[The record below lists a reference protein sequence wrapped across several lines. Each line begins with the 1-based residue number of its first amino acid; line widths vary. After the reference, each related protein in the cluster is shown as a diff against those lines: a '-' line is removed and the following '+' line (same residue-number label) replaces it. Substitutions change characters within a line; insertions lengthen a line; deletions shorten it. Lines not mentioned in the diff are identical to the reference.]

1 MSILKEL
8 QVNENIFRYVS
19 DDDKALVVSFLI
31 SEKENLNLNSIDH
44 VHLLSRSEHLMQDDI
59 QEEED
64 LLIYSLKESEY
75 NPLEQMHQEYVYVYL
90 K

>member
-8 QVNENIFRYVS
+8 NKKDIFRYIS
-19 DDDKALVVSFLI
+19 EYDRPLVVSFLI
-31 SEKENLNLNSIDH
+31 SENLNLKSIDH
-44 VHLLSRSEHLMQDDI
+44 IHLLSRSEHLMQDDI
-59 QEEED
+59 QEEEED
-64 LLIYSLKESEY
+64 LLIYSLKESEF